1 MLDTHFWGQLLEGS
15 NVAELGD
22 QQKKRLFLNNAVKS
36 LIPFKENHE
45 GLMWPHVPLE
55 GSPNVVKK
63 VGLSPKEGIFFEA
76 EKVRMKRNLRT
87 Y

>member
-55 GSPNVVKK
+55 GSSNVVKK